1 MSEYRKEK
9 QISREREMDSM
20 RGWGERK
27 RDRKGKRGGG
37 GESAHRDQ
45 ERTKIRQK
53 WAFGESK

>member
-27 RDRKGKRGGG
+27 RDRKGKREGGG
-37 GESAHRDQ
+37 RVSTQGPRKNENKA
-45 ERTKIRQK
+45 EMGIWGK
-53 WAFGESK
+53 